1 MRRNLSPPKRL
12 ILVAAVIVLMIAC
25 NKDSYIKLERIILS
39 TKEITIEKGEEKTL
53 KLTYYPEN
61 ATAQKVIWESS
72 DTLVVD
78 VKDGLLKG
86 VSAGEA
92 YVVARCGEI
101 SDTCAVLVLAR
112 ARGIRFDK
120 TTTRLYAGKS
130 DTISATIIPEDCTDS
145 LFWVSSDE
153 SIAVVDSGVITGI
166 STGMTVISARIGVH
180 TEYRAN
186 CTVYV
191 LPDIEAVDIGLSVK
205 WGNLNIGAFTPEE
218 SGYYFAWGET
228 EPKEEYS
235 WKTYKWCSGGSMKRL
250 TKYNDCDTL
259 GVVDN
264 LSVLELEDDAAHK
277 YFGRGWRMP
286 TAAERDELIATA
298 LNSNYKWTA
307 IKNSGMEIE
316 YLVNGNR
323 LLLPFS
329 GITFPGE
336 TSWSEEKYWTS
347 SGGQGGHA
355 YLSSHFIIG
364 SSVNGRGW
372 GASQR
377 CNGFAIR
384 PVTE

>member
-53 KLTYYPEN
+53 KLTYSPEN

-72 DTLVVD
+72 DALVVD

-166 STGMTVISARIGVH
+166 STGMAVISARIGVH

-228 EPKEEYS
+228 EPKEECS

-250 TKYNDCDTL
+250 TKYNNCDTL

-277 YFGRGWRMP
+277 YFGRGWRIP
-286 TAAERDELIATA
+286 TDSERDEFIATA
-298 LNSNYKWTA
+298 RNSNYKWTY
-307 IKNSGMEIE
+307 IENLGWEIE
-316 YLVNGNR
+316 YLGNGNSIY
-323 LLLPFS
+323 LPLS
-329 GITFPGE
+329 GEAARGPGVYGRY
-336 TSWSEEKYWTS
+336 WSST
-347 SGGQGGHA
+347 GGLGRSA
-355 YLSSHFIIG
+355 YMASYFIVGEGKG
-364 SSVNGRGW
+364 SQGW
-372 GASQR
+372 GGGLR
-377 CNGFAIR
+377 CNGYAIR

>member
-53 KLTYYPEN
+53 KLTYSPEN

-72 DTLVVD
+72 DALVVD

-153 SIAVVDSGVITGI
+153 SIAVVDSCVITGI
-166 STGMTVISARIGVH
+166 STGMAVISARIGVH

-250 TKYNDCDTL
+250 TKYNNCDTL

-277 YFGRGWRMP
+277 YFGRGWRIP
-286 TAAERDELIATA
+286 TDSERDEFIATA
-298 LNSNYKWTA
+298 RNSNYKWTY
-307 IKNSGMEIE
+307 IKNLGWEIE
-316 YLVNGNR
+316 YLGNGNSIY
-323 LLLPFS
+323 LPLS
-329 GITFPGE
+329 GEAARGPGVYGRY
-336 TSWSEEKYWTS
+336 WSST
-347 SGGQGGHA
+347 GGLGRSA
-355 YLSSHFIIG
+355 YMASYFIVGEGKG
-364 SSVNGRGW
+364 SQGW
-372 GASQR
+372 GGGLR
-377 CNGFAIR
+377 CNGYAIR